1 VHIIGDVIGRLL
13 TFTELSPEAAREAM
27 LAIMPGP
34 AADMLL
40 AAYGAALGLP
50 AHITS
55 TIGEVTGIPARS
67 FGDWALDRAEDFV
80 VRG

>member
-40 AAYGAALGLP
+40 AAYGAAVGLP
-50 AHITS
+50 AYITS

>member
-1 VHIIGDVIGRLL
+1 
-13 TFTELSPEAAREAM
+13 M

-40 AAYGAALGLP
+40 AAYGAAVGLP
-50 AHITS
+50 AYLTS

-67 FGDWALDRAEDFV
+67 FRDWALDHAEDFV
-80 VRG
+80 VGG